1 MMFLERVSFNW
12 LLLFLL
18 VFYGLFLKII
28 IQTYRIIKN
37 KVLYI
42 KIILKILKKVK
53 DISSFQIEFYFTKH

>member
-42 KIILKILKKVK
+42 KIILKRLKKVK